1 VGRIATAL
9 VVGLVAVVLGAA
21 VVDSLRR
28 GEDGEESRPE
38 EAARALAADAESRA
52 AIANRLRHEGIAGRL
67 LYTDER
73 CTLRA
78 VDLPDLVPAATP
90 GNRGLGCGFSASP
103 DGERVATPGAA
114 WSPDSRRVA
123 VCRGTSV
130 VVSVAS
136 ERAPEVA
143 RHRGCTPAWRP
154 DGELTVVRR
163 GEVFET
169 SGRAVVRRPAIEAAA
184 RAHPV
189 APDRPGLRVVYEI
202 VDVAWLDA
210 NRAAVLLRL
219 GFTSAGRRLEPQPQV
234 VLFEDARMGGSE
246 AAVGE
251 SWTRLDARSG
261 FVAVR
266 PGRLLDSTARTV
278 YPLIGTARSGANA
291 VAVSPDGRWLA
302 AASRGRIT
310 LLSIPA
316 LRAGRFRSVTLPIA
330 ARDLAWR

>member
-1 VGRIATAL
+1 MTTWL
-9 VVGLVAVVLGAA
+9 VVGVVSVVLALA
-21 VVDSLRR
+21 VVDSLRGNGGDR
-28 GEDGEESRPE
+28 EPPPPG
-38 EAARALAADAESRA
+38 EAARALAADVESRA
-52 AIANRLRHEGIAGRL
+52 AIANRLRHEGIRGRL

-78 VDLPDLVPAATP
+78 VTLPDLAPAATP

-103 DGERVATPGAA
+103 DGERVATTGAA

-123 VCRGTSV
+123 VCRGTRV

-143 RHRGCTPAWRP
+143 RHQGCTPAWRP

-163 GEVFET
+163 GEVVES
-169 SGRAVVRRPAIEAAA
+169 SGRAVVPAPAIEAAV

-189 APDRPGLRVVYEI
+189 APDSPDLRVVYEI

-210 NRAAVLLRL
+210 KRVAVLLRI
-219 GFTSAGRRLEPQPQV
+219 GFTSGRRSLEPQPQV
-234 VLFEDARMGGSE
+234 VLFEDGRVVGAE
-246 AAVGE
+246 AAISE

-266 PGRLLDSTARTV
+266 PGRLLDSGAKAV
-278 YPLIGTARSGANA
+278 YPLLGTARSGANPI
-291 VAVSPDGRWLA
+291 AVSPDGRWLA
-302 AASRGRIT
+302 TGLRGRTT
-310 LLSIPA
+310 LLSIPG
-316 LRAGRFRSVTLPIA
+316 LRAGRFRSVTLPFA